1 MWAIQEIQ
9 IQNPLAQSIGF
20 FQEFEKFKIWKNKNI
35 ARNYFK
41 SKNKDFEKL
50 KIVKKFWKIKSF

>member
-9 IQNPLAQSIGF
+9 IQNPLAQSIWF

-35 ARNYFK
+35 ARNYYL
-41 SKNKDFEKL
+41 SKNKDL
-50 KIVKKFWKIKSF
+50 KNLK